1 MGDLRKVQIWVG
13 WVVIGFSLVSLFMG
27 QVNPHTITGL
37 AVGASLLAFAVLR
50 PKK

>member
-13 WVVIGFSLVSLFMG
+13 WVVIGFSLMLLFMG
-27 QVNPHTITGL
+27 QVNPPTITGL

>member
-13 WVVIGFSLVSLFMG
+13 WIVIGFSLVLRFMG
-27 QVNPHTITGL
+27 QITPQTITGL
-37 AVGASLLAFAVLR
+37 AIGASLLAFAVLR